1 MALFTPSASP
11 AVTVK
16 EIDLTGVVP
25 NVQTST
31 GAFVGN
37 FGWGPV
43 GQATLVSD
51 ESGLVS
57 TFSAPTTSNTVDF
70 HSAAYFL
77 RYSNALYV
85 VREADSDAVNAVA
98 NNSNIGSVGA
108 QTINNL
114 DAFEDLSLDSSDGA
128 FIAKYPGELG
138 NALKISIVGSDSD
151 NGGTTNFNAWAYKSS
166 FDGAPGTSSFVSA
179 LGGKNDEIHV
189 AVIDEDGFISGTA
202 GTVLETFP
210 FLSVA
215 SNAKSSDGTSNY
227 YKDVLKL
234 RSQWVYATG
243 GWHGVADAI
252 NGVAAIYSAP
262 TVESGTFTLQLTDGT
277 TTVSVDA
284 ATYSDVAGQV
294 TAIQGDSDYSNLLYT
309 VSANGTNLILTYKS
323 QGAVSTAPTVTRG
336 GASITVSETTAG
348 VTGVAASENVDFH
361 GSNWDT
367 QSTATGEDFA
377 TGQVNSAVESTW
389 SFTSG
394 VTSSSLGTDD
404 VLRGF
409 DKFEDADAIE
419 VDFLIAPESISDTNA
434 ASVVNDL
441 VATAES
447 LRKDCVV
454 VASPSRNAAIA
465 IGTNAAVVTNNG
477 SYTKSTYLVQDNN
490 YLKVFDKYND
500 QYIKIPA
507 ASSTAGLMAATDL
520 VAAPWFSPAGSRRGR
535 YLGITDIVLSPTKSE
550 RDTLYKAGINPIA
563 NIPGEGIM
571 LFGDKTNSSRPSA
584 FDRINVRRLF
594 LGIERAIALAGRN
607 VMFEFNDEFTRA
619 EFVNIVEPF
628 LREIQGRRGIT
639 DFRVVCDETNNTPAV
654 VDRNEFIAN
663 IFIKPARSI
672 NYVTLNFVAVRT
684 GVEFEEVVGT
694 V

>member
-16 EIDLTGVVP
+16 EIDLSGVVP

-57 TFSAPTTSNTVDF
+57 AFSAPTKDNSVDF

-77 RYSNALYV
+77 RYSNSLQL
-85 VREADSDAVNAVA
+85 VREVDSDAKNSIGA
-98 NNSNIGSVGA
+98 NSTGTYTNPTVG
-108 QTINNL
+108 NL
-114 DAFEDLSLDSSDGA
+114 DAYEDLTSDSDNGA
-128 FIAKYPGELG
+128 FIAKYPGALG
-138 NALKISIVGSDSD
+138 DSIKVSICTVSDSD
-151 NGGTTNFNAWAYKSS
+151 GGGLVNFDNWTFKDQ
-166 FDGAPGTSSFVSA
+166 FDAAPGTSSFVA
-179 LGGKNDEIHV
+179 GLGGKNDEIHV
-189 AVIDEDGFISGTA
+189 VVQDRDGGITGVPN
-202 GTVLETFP
+202 TVLETFP

-215 SNAKSSDGTSNY
+215 TNAKTDDGTVNY
-227 YKDVLKL
+227 YRDVLKL
-234 RSQWVYATG
+234 KSKWIYAGKWQT
-243 GWHGVADAI
+243 
-252 NGVAAIYSAP
+252 NFAA
-262 TVESGTFTLQLTDGT
+262 G
-277 TTVSVDA
+277 
-284 ATYSDVAGQV
+284 
-294 TAIQGDSDYSNLLYT
+294 SNDQ
-309 VSANGTNLILTYKS
+309 
-323 QGAVSTAPTVTRG
+323 QGA
-336 GASITVSETTAG
+336 E
-348 VTGVAASENVDFH
+348 
-361 GSNWDT
+361 WDT
-367 QSTATGEDFA
+367 PATLVGTEDFKA
-377 TGQVNSAVESTW
+377 TSKTDQSEWDFDGGITSA
-389 SFTSG
+389 
-394 VTSSSLGTDD
+394 SLGTDD
-404 VLRGF
+404 ILRGF
-409 DKFEDADAIE
+409 DKFEDKEAIE
-419 VDFLIAPESISDTNA
+419 VDFLIAPQQIGDTA
-434 ASVVNDL
+434 QATVVNDL
-441 VATAES
+441 VATAGS

-454 VASPSRNAAIA
+454 VASPSRNAVVVT
-465 IGTNAAVVTNNG
+465 GTNSAVLTCNNA
-477 SYTKSTYLVQDNN
+477 YTKSSYLVQDNN

-535 YLGITDIVLSPTKSE
+535 YLGITDIILSPSKAE
-550 RDTLYKAGINPIA
+550 RDALYKAGVNPIA
-563 NIPGEGIM
+563 NLPGQGIM
-571 LFGDKTNSSRPSA
+571 LFGDKTNMSRPSA

-594 LGIERAIALAGRN
+594 LAIERAIAIAGRG

-628 LREIQGRRGIT
+628 LREIKGRRGIT
-639 DFRVVCDETNNTPAV
+639 DFRVVCDQTNNTPAV
-654 VDRNEFIAN
+654 VDRNEFIAS

>member
-16 EIDLTGVVP
+16 EIDLSGVVP

-43 GQATLVSD
+43 GEATLVSD

-57 TFSAPTTSNTVDF
+57 VFSAPTKDNTVDF

-77 RYSNALYV
+77 RYSNSLQL
-85 VREADSDAVNAVA
+85 VREVDSDAKNSIGA
-98 NNSNIGSVGA
+98 NSAGTYTNPTIG
-108 QTINNL
+108 NL
-114 DAFEDLSLDSSDGA
+114 DAYESLTSDSDNGA
-128 FIAKYPGELG
+128 FIAKYPGQLG
-138 NALKISIVGSDSD
+138 DSIKVSICAVSDSD
-151 NGGTTNFNAWAYKSS
+151 GGGLVNFDNWTYKDQ
-166 FDGAPGTSSFVSA
+166 FDAAPATSAFASG
-179 LGGKNDEIHV
+179 LGCKNDEIHV
-189 AVIDEDGFISGTA
+189 VVEDRDGGITGVP

-215 SNAKSSDGTSNY
+215 SNAKTEDGTVNY
-227 YKDVLKL
+227 YREVLKL
-234 RSQWVYATG
+234 KSKWIFAGKWETNFADNVNDMHGTEWDTPATL
-243 GWHGVADAI
+243 V
-252 NGVAAIYSAP
+252 
-262 TVESGTFTLQLTDGT
+262 GTEDF
-277 TTVSVDA
+277 
-284 ATYSDVAGQV
+284 
-294 TAIQGDSDYSNLLYT
+294 
-309 VSANGTNLILTYKS
+309 K
-323 QGAVSTAPTVTRG
+323 AVSKTAKDTWEFDG
-336 GASITVSETTAG
+336 G
-348 VTGVAASENVDFH
+348 
-361 GSNWDT
+361 
-367 QSTATGEDFA
+367 
-377 TGQVNSAVESTW
+377 
-389 SFTSG
+389 TS
-394 VTSSSLGTDD
+394 SSSLGTDD
-404 VLRGF
+404 ILRGF
-409 DKFEDADAIE
+409 DKFEDKEAIE
-419 VDFLIAPESISDTNA
+419 VDFLIAPQQIADLAQKT
-434 ASVVNDL
+434 VVNDL
-441 VATAES
+441 VATAGS

-454 VASPSRNAAIA
+454 VASPSRNAVVVT
-465 IGTNAAVVTNNG
+465 GTNSAVLTCNNG
-477 SYTKSTYLVQDNN
+477 YTKSSYLVQDNN

-535 YLGITDIVLSPTKSE
+535 YLGITDIILSPSKGE
-550 RDTLYKAGINPIA
+550 RDALYKAGINPIA
-563 NIPGEGIM
+563 NLPGQGIM
-571 LFGDKTNSSRPSA
+571 LFGDKTNMSRPSA

-594 LGIERAIALAGRN
+594 LAIERAIAIAGRG

-628 LREIQGRRGIT
+628 LREIKGRRGIT
-639 DFRVVCDETNNTPAV
+639 DFLVVCDGTNNTPAV
-654 VDRNEFIAN
+654 VDRNEFIAS

>member
-16 EIDLTGVVP
+16 EVDLTGVVP

-43 GQATLVSD
+43 GVATLVSD

-57 TFSAPTTSNTVDF
+57 TFSAPTDDTTVDF

-77 RYSNALYV
+77 RYSNSLFV
-85 VREADSDAVNAVA
+85 VREQDSDALNAVGS
-98 NNSNIGSVGA
+98 NSNVSISA

-114 DAFEDLSLDSSDGA
+114 DAFEGLTVDSSDGA
-128 FIAKYPGELG
+128 FLAKYPGELG
-138 NALKISIVGSDSD
+138 NSIKISLIGSDSD
-151 NGGTTNFNAWAYKSS
+151 NGGATNYNAWAYKDK
-166 FDGAPGTSSFVSA
+166 FDAAPGTSTFVSD

-189 AVIDEDGFISGTA
+189 AVVDEDGLISGVKN
-202 GTVLETFP
+202 TVLETFP

-215 SNAKSSDGTSNY
+215 KNAKRADGTSNY
-227 YKDVLKL
+227 YVDVLKNQ
-234 RSQWVYATG
+234 SQWVYAG
-243 GWHGVADAI
+243 AFHR
-252 NGVAAIYSAP
+252 NGAP
-262 TVESGTFTLQLTDGT
+262 T
-277 TTVSVDA
+277 
-284 ATYSDVAGQV
+284 
-294 TAIQGDSDYSNLLYT
+294 
-309 VSANGTNLILTYKS
+309 
-323 QGAVSTAPTVTRG
+323 
-336 GASITVSETTAG
+336 
-348 VTGVAASENVDFH
+348 ENDFS
-361 GSNWDT
+361 GSNWG
-367 QSTATGEDFA
+367 QNATTGAEDFA
-377 TGQVNSAVESTW
+377 ADSAASVMQTEF
-389 SFTSG
+389 SFQSG

-409 DKFEDADAIE
+409 DKFEDKDNIE
-419 VDFLIAPESISDTNA
+419 VDFLIAPEALTDGA
-434 ASVVNDL
+434 ATTIVNDL
-441 VATAES
+441 VTTAGTT
-447 LRKDCVV
+447 RKDCVV
-454 VASPSRNAAIA
+454 VASPSRAAA
-465 IGTNAAVVTNNG
+465 VTTGTNAAIIACGNTF
-477 SYTKSTYLVQDNN
+477 TKSSYLVQDNN

-500 QYIKIPA
+500 KYIKIPA
-507 ASSTAGLMAATDL
+507 NSSTAGLMAATDL

-535 YLGITDIVLSPTKSE
+535 YLGITDIVVSPTKAE
-550 RDTLYKAGINPIA
+550 RDALYRVGINPIA

-571 LFGDKTNSSRPSA
+571 LFGDKTNESRPSA

-594 LGIERAIALAGRN
+594 LGIERAVALAARN

-619 EFVNIVEPF
+619 EFTNILEPF

-654 VDRNEFIAN
+654 VDRNEFIAS

>member
-43 GQATLVSD
+43 GVATLVSD
-51 ESGLVS
+51 EAGLVR
-57 TFSAPTTSNTVDF
+57 TFSAPTDNNTVDF

-77 RYSNALYV
+77 RYSNSLYV
-85 VREADSDAVNAVA
+85 VREQDSDGVNSVA
-98 NNSNIGSVGA
+98 NHSSLGA
-108 QTINNL
+108 LTAQKVNNL
-114 DAFEDLSLDSSDGA
+114 DAYEALSIDSSDGS
-128 FIAKYPGELG
+128 FFAKYPGELG
-138 NALKISIVGSDSD
+138 NSLLVSVCAPDSSGD
-151 NGGTTNFNAWAYKSS
+151 AGFDSWAYKAE
-166 FDGAPGTSSFVSA
+166 FDAAPLTSSYVSG
-179 LGGKNDEIHV
+179 LNGSNDEMHV
-189 AVIDEDGFISGTA
+189 IVVDRDGGITGTA

-215 SNAKSSDGTSNY
+215 TNAKASDGTSNY

-234 RSQWVYATG
+234 RSSWIYAG
-243 GWHGVADAI
+243 DQHRGDSAGVSDI
-252 NGVAAIYSAP
+252 
-262 TVESGTFTLQLTDGT
+262 SGNLWNT
-277 TTVSVDA
+277 A
-284 ATYSDVAGQV
+284 ATVAGQNFG
-294 TAIQGDSDYSNLLYT
+294 ADYDAT
-309 VSANGTNLILTYKS
+309 DGAQVSWN
-323 QGAVSTAPTVTRG
+323 
-336 GASITVSETTAG
+336 
-348 VTGVAASENVDFH
+348 
-361 GSNWDT
+361 
-367 QSTATGEDFA
+367 
-377 TGQVNSAVESTW
+377 
-389 SFTSG
+389 FTSG

-409 DKFEDADAIE
+409 DKFEDKDNIE
-419 VDFLIAPESISDTNA
+419 VDFLIAPESLANA
-434 ASVVNDL
+434 TATTIVNDL
-441 VATAES
+441 VATAAS
-447 LRKDCVV
+447 LRKDCVA
-454 VASPSRNAAIA
+454 VASPSRTAVVTTA
-465 IGTNAAVVTNNG
+465 TNAAVLACNNT
-477 SYTKSTYLVQDNN
+477 YTKSSYLVQDNN
-490 YLKVFDKYND
+490 YLKIFDKYND
-500 QYIKIPA
+500 KYIKIPA

-535 YLGITDIVLSPTKSE
+535 YLGITDIILSPTKAE
-550 RDTLYKAGINPIA
+550 RDALYKAGINPIA

-571 LFGDKTNSSRPSA
+571 LFGDKTNESRPSA

-594 LGIERAIALAGRN
+594 LAIERAIAIAGRN

-639 DFRVVCDETNNTPAV
+639 DFRVVCDETNNTAAV
-654 VDRNEFIAN
+654 VDRNEFIAS